1 MKFGLKLHHSGP
13 GASPDSMRRWTQF
26 AETVG
31 FHLMMTADHVALTS
45 EVLGQYPAPYYEPF
59 TNLAWLAAQTH
70 NIQLG
75 TTVIVIPYRHPVHL
89 VHQQNSRRRFAA

>member
-1 MKFGLKLHHSGP
+1 VEALEQAVDP
-13 GASPDSMRRWTQF
+13 G
-26 AETVG
+26 
-31 FHLMMTADHVALTS
+31 H
-45 EVLGQYPAPYYEPF
+45 
-59 TNLAWLAAQTH
+59 LAWLAAQTH